1 MWGGSG
7 VVGDTPIYGTRAQV
21 DDQKLSVVATTRRG
35 LNVPMATALS
45 TRPAGKVDNTDSLL
59 MFTNRCFA
67 ELRVLPPNKWFTSN
81 FPEYVR
87 VTYLLYFRGPKPYIQ
102 RAIKSPAPVFLCR
115 LASELTGREGWA
127 AFIRKHESDALAWTM
142 PRRWYTGGYKPQATC
157 KRQYRFRYWT
167 HTAKTGNN
175 D

>member
-1 MWGGSG
+1 M
-7 VVGDTPIYGTRAQV
+7 VGDTPIYGARAQV

-35 LNVPMATALS
+35 LNVSMATALS
-45 TRPAGKVDNTDSLL
+45 TRPAGKVDNTHSLL

-102 RAIKSPAPVFLCR
+102 RAIKSPAPSFFAVLPP
-115 LASELTGREGWA
+115 ELTVREGR
-127 AFIRKHESDALAWTM
+127 AFIRKHESDALAWTT
-142 PRRWYTGGYKPQATC
+142 PRRWYTGGHKPVSSDLQTTISFSILNAH
-157 KRQYRFRYWT
+157 RENRL
-167 HTAKTGNN
+167 
-175 D
+175 